1 MTTVSPYLSF
11 KGTCE
16 EAFNFY
22 KSVFGGEF
30 LFVGRFKDM
39 PENSNFPITE
49 EEKEKIMHISLAIS
63 KESVLYGSDV
73 PYSSEKST
81 DPENNISLSVETD
94 SIEEATRV
102 FNGLSAGGKV
112 TMPLDKTFWDAY
124 FGMFTDKY
132 GINWMV
138 NYDLSKTKSNN

>member
-1 MTTVSPYLSF
+1 MTKVNPYLSF

-22 KSVFGGEF
+22 KSVFGNEF
-30 LFVGRFKDM
+30 LYLGRFREM
-39 PENSNFPITE
+39 PENPDYPIQE
-49 EEKEKIMHISLAIS
+49 SDKDKIMHISLPINN
-63 KESVLYGSDV
+63 ETVLYGSDTTQ
-73 PYSSEKST
+73 ENDKST
-81 DPENNISLSVETD
+81 VSDNNISLSIETD
-94 SIEEATRV
+94 TMDEATRI
-102 FNGLSAGGKV
+102 FNGLSDGGIV

-138 NYDLSKTKSNN
+138 NYELSTSKS

>member
-1 MTTVSPYLSF
+1 MITISPYLIF

-39 PENSNFPITE
+39 PENTNYPVTE
-49 EEKEKIMHISLAIS
+49 EVKEKIMHISLPIS
-63 KESVLYGSDV
+63 KESVLFGCDT
-73 PYSSEKST
+73 SSTVDNAT
-81 DPENNISLSVETD
+81 DAESNVSLSIEVD
-94 SIEEATRV
+94 SIEEATRI
-102 FNGLSAGGKV
+102 FNGLSSGGKV

-124 FGMFTDKY
+124 YGMLTDKY

-138 NYDLSKTKSNN
+138 NYDLSKTKGNN

>member
-1 MTTVSPYLSF
+1 MTKLNPYLSF

-22 KSVFGGEF
+22 KSVFGSEF
-30 LFVGRFKDM
+30 LYLGRFREM
-39 PENSNFPITE
+39 PENPDYPIQE
-49 EEKEKIMHISLAIS
+49 SDKDKIMHISLPINN
-63 KESVLYGSDV
+63 ETVLYGCDTTQV
-73 PYSSEKST
+73 NDKST
-81 DPENNISLSVETD
+81 VPDNNISLSIETD
-94 SIEEATRV
+94 SMDEATRI
-102 FNGLSAGGKV
+102 FNGLSDGGIV

-138 NYDLSKTKSNN
+138 NYELSTSKS